1 MEQSYYNVMAPL
13 EAGGA
18 LVYNVNRE
26 TMLELDRDERVAFE
40 EFTQGKRALED
51 HLSQALAQEGML
63 VESAEAEA
71 EALLYRHNLYRYNTR
86 TFDLTIMP
94 TRACNCACDYCYVNK
109 HSSFMTQETQ
119 DLVMRFVEECY
130 ENAPFTK
137 LRVSWYGG
145 EPLLAIGVMEAL
157 SVRFLDFCEK
167 RGIRYHGHMLT
178 NGTLADKAMCERLV
192 NNCGMVSVMPT
203 ISGDGRMHEWQRPLR
218 DGSQYFDTFLANID
232 NMLEAGML
240 VRPNYVVNHNNFE
253 QCNSLSKRL
262 CHKPGMSTRLTR
274 TFAYGREGMVLKDGK
289 DTPMELFGRA
299 EFSPYYARFFR
310 EQNLGSAGYEE
321 LLRPQPLYCA
331 AWVDRQYY
339 IDEIGDVFCCMIDM
353 DYPDLALFNLHARA
367 QGDDSFNIA
376 RKAEYMNMEPARDE
390 QCRKCCV
397 LPICQGGC
405 AYWRILGDDV
415 CHDLKDCIEEVVV
428 DYYNALQSEEKYG
441 D

>member
-40 EFTQGKRALED
+40 EFAQGKRALED

-157 SVRFLDFCEK
+157 SARLLDFCGK
-167 RGIRYHGHMLT
+167 REIRYHGHMLT

-240 VRPNYVVNHNNFE
+240 VRPNYVVNHNNF
-253 QCNSLSKRL
+253 
-262 CHKPGMSTRLTR
+262 
-274 TFAYGREGMVLKDGK
+274 
-289 DTPMELFGRA
+289 
-299 EFSPYYARFFR
+299 
-310 EQNLGSAGYEE
+310 
-321 LLRPQPLYCA
+321 
-331 AWVDRQYY
+331 
-339 IDEIGDVFCCMIDM
+339 
-353 DYPDLALFNLHARA
+353 
-367 QGDDSFNIA
+367 
-376 RKAEYMNMEPARDE
+376 
-390 QCRKCCV
+390 
-397 LPICQGGC
+397 
-405 AYWRILGDDV
+405 
-415 CHDLKDCIEEVVV
+415 
-428 DYYNALQSEEKYG
+428 
-441 D
+441 